1 MVFLK
6 SLVRSV
12 FQLECDIPESR
23 THLPLYRLEVDPLTS
38 HPNKL
43 YGTEEIN
50 GLFIDVGVTHEHVFY
65 DSLKDDRTCRNIRRC
80 DEQARVVANP
90 PSDFMDALMYVST
103 KINLTNFDQIPPPD
117 PQGLLM

>member
-1 MVFLK
+1 MVFPK

-50 GLFIDVGVTHEHVFY
+50 GLFIDVGVMHEHVFY